1 MPKDEYLEAQVMSA
15 SPHRLH
21 QLVVDGA
28 IRHARQGEI
37 ALEAQDFEKA
47 HFALSSAR
55 DFVTELIGG
64 LDAEPAPE
72 LVAKMKELFVFVYRR
87 LFDADTQHDPQF
99 AREALSILEL
109 HREAW
114 VELGTQLGTQP
125 MTQGS
130 PDGKQTRT
138 DWSG

>member
-1 MPKDEYLEAQVMSA
+1 MPNDEYLEAQVMTA

-28 IRHARQGEI
+28 IRHTKQAEI
-37 ALEAQDFEKA
+37 ALEANDFEKS

-64 LDAEPAPE
+64 LDADPAPE
-72 LVAKMKELFVFVYRR
+72 LVSQMKELFVFVYRR
-87 LFDADTQHDPQF
+87 LFDADTHHDPQL
-99 AREALSILEL
+99 AREALRILEL

-114 VELGTQLGTQP
+114 VELGEQLTSH
-125 MTQGS
+125 GS
-130 PDGKQTRT
+130 STGNQTRT
-138 DWSG
+138 DLSG